1 MKPLTRVTLLA
12 LLFLFASTASFAD
25 TILIGQLYLDN
36 TSSGPGGSDEFDL
49 LNATG
54 TGAPSNGTTT
64 GLTFSGLSLS
74 INGGSAQT
82 IAGTFGAG
90 SFAEILGGL
99 ALDSITSFTL
109 TGNIS
114 PTEVL
119 FNGVMEMIS
128 GTFTV
133 SYSGEALNTAGSC
146 QTSGS
151 GCPEFDIDVTGTP
164 VSTVPEPATLTL
176 YGSGLCFVAWLR
188 RRRSLKA

>member
-12 LLFLFASTASFAD
+12 VLFLFASTGVFAD
-25 TILIGQLYLDN
+25 TILVGQLYLDN
-36 TSSGPGGSDEFDL
+36 YASGAAGSDEFDL

-64 GLTFSGLSLS
+64 GLTFSGLTLS
-74 INGGSAQT
+74 INGGSAQS

-90 SFAEILGGL
+90 SFTELLGGL

-109 TGNIS
+109 SGNLS

-119 FNGVMEMIS
+119 FNGVMEIIS
-128 GTFTV
+128 GTFSV
-133 SYSGEALNTAGSC
+133 SYSGTALNTAGSC
-146 QTSGS
+146 QTNLT